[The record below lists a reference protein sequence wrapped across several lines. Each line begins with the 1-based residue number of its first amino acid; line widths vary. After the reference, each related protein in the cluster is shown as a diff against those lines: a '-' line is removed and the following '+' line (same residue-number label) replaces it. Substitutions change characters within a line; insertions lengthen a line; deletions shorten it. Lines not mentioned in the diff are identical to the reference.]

1 MYSEGHAEAKRQ
13 RESGFKVMSY
23 NVHSGIGMDG
33 KYDADRIAD
42 AISDSGADI
51 VALQE
56 VDDHWSGRSQYEDM
70 AGTLA
75 AKLKMQAYFAPI
87 YGLPP
92 VREGEKDRRFGNAL
106 LSRMPIINAV
116 NHNLTRLSTQEPSP
130 RPIPMP
136 GFAEVKLDMGGTALT
151 VYVTHLD
158 YRSDPG
164 IRIVQVR
171 EMLEIMGR
179 DPRRKLLLG
188 DFNAR
193 PDAQELFPLFAA
205 FRDTWKEVR
214 NEPGFTFPADVP
226 DRKIDYILA
235 GSGVETIRSDIADVR
250 ASDHRP
256 LTAEFRLSL

>member
-1 MYSEGHAEAKRQ
+1 MLTGGNAEAKRQ
-13 RESGFKVMSY
+13 KESSFKVMSY
-23 NVHSGIGMDG
+23 NVHYGVGMDG
-33 KYDADRIAD
+33 KYDVGRIAD
-42 AISDSGADI
+42 TIVASGADI

-56 VDDHWSGRSQYEDM
+56 VDVHWSGRSQYEDM

-75 AKLKMQAYFAPI
+75 AKLGMQVYVAPI
-87 YGLPP
+87 YELPP
-92 VREGEKDRRFGNAL
+92 AREGEEARRFGNAL
-106 LSRMPIINAV
+106 LSRVPIVNAV
-116 NHNLTRLSTQEPSP
+116 NYKLTRLSTQDPTP
-130 RPIPMP
+130 RPMPMP

-151 VYVTHLD
+151 VYVAHLD
-158 YRSDPG
+158 YRSDPA

-171 EMLEIMGR
+171 EMLDIMGG
-179 DPRRKLLLG
+179 DTGRKLVVG

-193 PDAQELFPLFAA
+193 PDAHELFPLFAV

-214 NEPGFTFPADVP
+214 NEPGFTFPADMP

-256 LTAEFRLSL
+256 LTAEFRLSF